1 MSNEPSPPPDEVLK
15 KAFGKSSSTSSLPA
29 RIFGQRP
36 SGSNKQSC
44 SRLHIP
50 QLHGRTTSKTG
61 LQPESGSQ
69 NDKTP
74 LSLPSTRSTC
84 SNEVSDDMGSDVA
97 DMLARLRGGAID
109 RQREYDQVQLHRIS
123 ARPGS
128 RASRIAAAQACLSPI
143 QTGGLRRVPVPG
155 SSPASSG
162 HSLSPMSA
170 TSPSFCLQQGTLL
183 SLAARRRVTLP
194 GTLEITK
201 PPPQKG
207 IRKLE
212 QGEKIFDLY
221 YWEEV
226 LQEAG
231 DGGKVVVCKPRD
243 SKEQGFNYV
252 MKIRSK
258 ESLKNEM
265 GEEEFVRCQLRMLN
279 FSPRP
284 GVMHVHEMLEDD
296 KFYYI
301 VMDKARG
308 GSLFYSLLSE
318 HKDGIMPIN
327 AVRNLAKEILEAVAL
342 IHREGILHR
351 DIKPDNLVVQLHN
364 DPASPGS
371 KVKKVTIIDFDH
383 ADTEFIPHSPTN
395 RRKHCYG
402 TARFNAPEAFLGE
415 YSASSDLYSVGA
427 ILYLLLTGR
436 MPYPDNFFDEQD
448 QEAKSPKHTK
458 HMMNKVYEQ
467 MQAFRVDL
475 TPGLLGEHE
484 ECKDFCQSLIAFE
497 PEDRFESAEE
507 ALSHRWFGA
516 EGV

>member
-1 MSNEPSPPPDEVLK
+1 MRPAGGSSDDLVSPDEALRR
-15 KAFGKSSSTSSLPA
+15 ALGRSSSTSSLPA
-29 RIFGQRP
+29 RALGRRL
-36 SGSNKQSC
+36 SGNK
-44 SRLHIP
+44 SRLQIP
-50 QLHGRTTSKTG
+50 QLQGRATSKTT
-61 LQPESGSQ
+61 LYPEPSSQ

-97 DMLARLRGGAID
+97 EMLARLRGGAID
-109 RQREYDQVQLHRIS
+109 RQREHDHVQQHRVPC
-123 ARPGS
+123 RPGS
-128 RASRIAAAQACLSPI
+128 RASRIAAAQACLSQI
-143 QTGGLRRVPVPG
+143 SCHRSMIPG
-155 SSPASSG
+155 SPAWSSTSHSRSP
-162 HSLSPMSA
+162 LSA
-170 TSPSFCLQQGTLL
+170 TSPSFCLEQGGIL
-183 SLAARRRVTLP
+183 SLAARRKVNLP
-194 GTLEITK
+194 GTLEILK
-201 PPPQKG
+201 KQQKG
-207 IRKLE
+207 VRKLE
-212 QGEKIFDLY
+212 EGQKIYDLY

-231 DGGKVVVCKPRD
+231 DGGKVVVCKPRE

-427 ILYLLLTGR
+427 ILYLLLTGK

-448 QEAKSPKHTK
+448 QEAASPKHTK

-467 MQAFRVDL
+467 MKAFRVDL

-484 ECKDFCQSLIAFE
+484 ECKEFCQSLIAFE